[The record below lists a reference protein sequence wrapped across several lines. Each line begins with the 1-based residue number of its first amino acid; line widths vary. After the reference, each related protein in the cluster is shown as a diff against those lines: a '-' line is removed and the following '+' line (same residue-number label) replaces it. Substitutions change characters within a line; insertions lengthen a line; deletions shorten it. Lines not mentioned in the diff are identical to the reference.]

1 VLVPLHKALELPEVY
16 MSASK
21 WDEIPY
27 DRVVS
32 VVMCQY
38 KDVFAKHVKQRITNI
53 FDKVRTG

>member
-1 VLVPLHKALELPEVY
+1 